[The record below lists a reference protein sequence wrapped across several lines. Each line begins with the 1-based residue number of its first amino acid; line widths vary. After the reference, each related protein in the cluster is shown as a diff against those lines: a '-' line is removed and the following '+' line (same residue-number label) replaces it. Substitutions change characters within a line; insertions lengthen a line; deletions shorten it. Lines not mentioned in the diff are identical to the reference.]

1 MKPIFNL
8 LLPISF
14 IALCAMTTGCASKV
28 VDASATKLKAGNIE
42 IQLPKNL
49 DADELE
55 VSINP
60 KTGEY
65 KLTAKK
71 LKTDASGVIDSA
83 AKIQAEALGKLADTV
98 TALAPLT
105 K

>member
-1 MKPIFNL
+1 MKSL
-8 LLPISF
+8 LLLSLLTLSATLF
-14 IALCAMTTGCASKV
+14 TGCASRTI
-28 VDASATKLKAGNIE
+28 DASSTKLRAGNIE

-49 DADELE
+49 DAESLE
-55 VSINP
+55 ISINP

-65 KLTAKK
+65 RLTAAK

-83 AKIQAEALGKLADTV
+83 SKIQAEALGKLADTV